1 MSGQGIGM
9 FCCHGRRIFGR
20 LDTRSVREGNVCAM
34 GDEGPY
40 TLAPDAPQTAGDER
54 DLSFQARPTIQNAR
68 FLMGHLGN
76 RTRQRNGSA
85 EPFLVCESGG
95 SVSHPRRS
103 FCCVVNGNEAR
114 TMDTTTDMKMLA
126 EMPLERL
133 EEEIS
138 SFAGRLASST
148 ATWLCWIAA
157 YDAREGWAGW
167 HAKSCAH
174 WLNWRCGVSIRT
186 AREHVRVARA
196 LEHFPLIRQTFLVGE
211 ISYSKVRAITRVA
224 IPENED
230 YLVQLALDGTASQVE
245 RVCGGMRRRDRHEEE
260 DAKNAIDNRYV
271 KYVNNSDGTA
281 TITITAP
288 VAQAKQAHT
297 AILDR
302 ADAHVTQET
311 GSGATRGDT
320 IARLGGM
327 PRVRAEIACAQL
339 DGTIAA
345 TEMPTTDLLL
355 IVDHDLFDSD
365 APDDAECTFDH
376 ERVAPLV
383 AKRLACDARLQ
394 LAVEDAVGDAL
405 GIGRASRIVPRH
417 VRRAMERRDK
427 NMCRFPGCDATRRL
441 HAHHV
446 IHWLDGGP
454 TELDNLVSLC
464 HFHHQAVHEGGWN
477 IESTQPGVFQFT
489 DPTGFDHRVP
499 QLNIKSARALPK
511 TENGSAEPLAASG
524 ERADI
529 TFVTDVILGNTELR
543 VLQS

>member
-1 MSGQGIGM
+1 M
-9 FCCHGRRIFGR
+9 
-20 LDTRSVREGNVCAM
+20 
-34 GDEGPY
+34 
-40 TLAPDAPQTAGDER
+40 
-54 DLSFQARPTIQNAR
+54 
-68 FLMGHLGN
+68 
-76 RTRQRNGSA
+76 
-85 EPFLVCESGG
+85 
-95 SVSHPRRS
+95 
-103 FCCVVNGNEAR
+103 
-114 TMDTTTDMKMLA
+114 MDTTTDLTLLA

-148 ATWLCWIAA
+148 AMWLCWIAA

-174 WLNWRCGVSIRT
+174 WLNWRCGVDPRT

-196 LEHFPLIRQTFLVGE
+196 LEGFPLIRQMFLDGE

-230 YLVQLALDGTASQVE
+230 YLVRLARDGTASQVE
-245 RVCGGMRRRDRHEEE
+245 RVCAGIRRRNRNEEE
-260 DAKNAIDNRYV
+260 DAKNAIENQHV
-271 KYVNNSDGTA
+271 KYSNNGDGTA
-281 TITITAP
+281 TISITVP
-288 VAQAKQAHT
+288 IVQAKRAHG

-302 ADAHVTQET
+302 ADAHISER
-311 GSGATRGDT
+311 SAAGATRTET
-320 IARLGGM
+320 IERLGGAA
-327 PRVRAEIACAQL
+327 RIRAETACAVL
-339 DGTIAA
+339 DGTIQTA
-345 TEMPTTDLLL
+345 EMPATDMLLV
-355 IVDHDLFDSD
+355 VDLDEADNGD
-365 APDDAECTFDH
+365 CTFDH
-376 ERVAPLV
+376 ERIAPIV

-405 GIGRASRIVPRH
+405 GIGRASRIVPRRI
-417 VRRAMERRDK
+417 RRAMARRDK

-464 HFHHQAVHEGGWN
+464 HFHHHAVHEGGWN
-477 IESTQPGVFQFT
+477 IESMQPGLFRFT
-489 DPTGFDHRVP
+489 DPSGFEHRVP
-499 QLNIKSARALPK
+499 QLNIKRARVLPK

-529 TFVTDVILGNTELR
+529 TFVTDVILGNTDLR
-543 VLQS
+543 LVQS